1 MRKLRNFISILQIP
15 LTKISNKMKTRAI
28 TAFFFTIVML
38 ASLYSGPY
46 VFGGFYLLLSVF
58 ALAEFY
64 KLIKTAGIR
73 AHRNA
78 GLVTGSL
85 IFIMAAVNHYY
96 EIDVKYRLLLIPL
109 LFSVFLAELYR
120 KEKMPFTNI
129 SYTFAGFIY
138 VTVPFCF
145 FFSLGFMNASGS
157 YSFHLPLAFLLMLW
171 ASDTGAYL
179 FGRKLGSHK
188 LFERHSPKKTW
199 EGFFG
204 GVLTSVLVSVAV
216 SWFFKEISVWV
227 WAGMAVLIV
236 TFGTLGDLVESMLKR
251 SLNAKDSGTL
261 LPGHGGLL
269 DRFDG
274 LLIAAPIVYVYLYLV
289 LN

>member
-1 MRKLRNFISILQIP
+1 
-15 LTKISNKMKTRAI
+15 MKTRAI

-38 ASLYSGPY
+38 GS
-46 VFGGFYLLLSVF
+46 VFLGGYTFSGFYLLLSVF

-73 AHRNA
+73 THNVIGLLA
-78 GLVTGSL
+78 GAL
-85 IFIMAAVNHYY
+85 IFLMTAAYHF
-96 EIDVKYRLLLIPL
+96 IQLDTKYLLLLIPL
-109 LFSVFLAELYR
+109 VFSVFLAELYK
-120 KEKMPFTNI
+120 KEKAPFTNI
-129 SYTFAGFIY
+129 SYTFSGLIFVI
-138 VTVPFCF
+138 VPFCF
-145 FFSLGFMNASGS
+145 FYSLGFIRDWSV

-204 GVLTSVLVSVAV
+204 GVLTSVLVAFAV
-216 SWFFKEISVWV
+216 SYFFKEINALVWV
-227 WAGMAVLIV
+227 GMAVLIV
-236 TFGTLGDLVESMLKR
+236 SFGTLGDLVESMLKR
-251 SLNAKDSGTL
+251 SLGAKDSGTL

-274 LLIAAPIVYVYLYLV
+274 LLIAAPIVYAYLSLV